1 MQATACLKFGEL
13 YKCLSWHPATHVLIH
28 WTDALPVSRQ
38 EQGGIGLILGAGPIL
53 GNEDTAFALQMLHL
67 HVAQMTI

>member
-1 MQATACLKFGEL
+1 MQATAFLKFGKL

-28 WTDALPVSRQ
+28 WTDALPVSSQ
-38 EQGGIGLILGAGPIL
+38 EQGAIGLILGAGPIL